1 MQPTL
6 HYGHIAE
13 YILPYHL
20 SQAKSFGF
28 PIGSNV
34 CTVIAAIGAMKFL
47 HGELPKLSPQGIM
60 NTIASF
66 ASTMWDG
73 NIY

>member
-20 SQAKSFGF
+20 SRAKIFSF

-47 HGELPKLSPQGIM
+47 
-60 NTIASF
+60 
-66 ASTMWDG
+66 
-73 NIY
+73 